1 MQSWTLIEVEDWD
14 VTDDPVPNAG
24 LWVPEWSHHA
34 AKALCDFALKILICI
49 CFFNTLSG
57 MIYVDT
63 LMGVLLRFC
72 GVKSGDI
79 SHDKNEMSL
88 FSSITL
94 NVQSEWQWMSNLSL
108 GGGS

>member
-1 MQSWTLIEVEDWD
+1 MQWWTQIEVEDRD

-24 LWVPEWSHHA
+24 LWVPKSSQHA
-34 AKALCDFALKILICI
+34 AKAPCDFALKILMCI

-72 GVKSGDI
+72 GVKSSDI
-79 SHDKNEMSL
+79 THDKTEMSL

-94 NVQSEWQWMSNLSL
+94 DVQSQ
-108 GGGS
+108 